1 MMVTIYYQI
10 RNTYELLGFYYLQ
23 GIQGGGG
30 RKVLLKVLK
39 GTVPIAMVSLTF
51 KTLIGKFLE
60 ILQEVGPYFDVIL
73 EAEFSGI
80 VL

>member
-1 MMVTIYYQI
+1 M
-10 RNTYELLGFYYLQ
+10 
-23 GIQGGGG
+23 
-30 RKVLLKVLK
+30 LLKVLK